1 MTKRQA
7 KLFAKLYRAEGTTD
21 VVFYR
26 SRNHS
31 WLCCRRDYIPV
42 LVNRVSRFYEIS
54 EVLEL

>member
-7 KLFAKLYRAEGTTD
+7 KKYAKLYLQDNED

-31 WLCCRRDYIPV
+31 WLCCRRDYTKV
-42 LVNRVSRFYEIS
+42 LINRVSRFYEI
-54 EVLEL
+54 EEMLK

>member
-7 KLFAKLYRAEGTTD
+7 KKYAKLYFQNNED